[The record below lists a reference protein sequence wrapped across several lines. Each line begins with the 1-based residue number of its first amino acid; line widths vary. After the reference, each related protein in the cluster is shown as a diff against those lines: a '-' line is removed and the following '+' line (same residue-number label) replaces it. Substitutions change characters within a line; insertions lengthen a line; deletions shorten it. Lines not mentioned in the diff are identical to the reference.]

1 MESKIAES
9 IALELSPAAVLFT
22 DDRPENATEFK
33 EGSMGCVASMLKA
46 AAKGRVCVFS
56 RKTSGCPGGGT
67 GLGFGNCYV
76 GFPIDRLLS
85 TGGKADL
92 PNGAAFDMGEGER
105 FHASPE
111 ITERWI
117 DALPFREAPTEYIA
131 FKPLQ
136 LVSGEER
143 PSLVVMFVNP
153 DQLAALVTLA
163 GFRTGALNAS
173 VAPWGAACQS
183 MLFAHAEAE
192 KERPAGVIGFFDI
205 SQRGKVARD
214 ILTYTMPYRLFL
226 EMEDSVEDS
235 FLRTHAWLKIKGRT

>member
-1 MESKIAES
+1 MS
-9 IALELSPAAVLFT
+9 
-22 DDRPENATEFK
+22 
-33 EGSMGCVASMLKA
+33 
-46 AAKGRVCVFS
+46 
-56 RKTSGCPGGGT
+56 PGGT
-67 GLGFGNCYV
+67 
-76 GFPIDRLLS
+76 LLHI
-85 TGGKADL
+85 A
-92 PNGAAFDMGEGER
+92 
-105 FHASPE
+105 
-111 ITERWI
+111 
-117 DALPFREAPTEYIA
+117 EYIA

-183 MLFAHAEAE
+183 MLCAHAEAE

-214 ILTYTMPYRLFL
+214 VLTYTMPYPLFL
-226 EMEDSVEDS
+226 EMEDSVEAVVPLLEPGCEPGL
-235 FLRTHAWLKIKGRT
+235 LRHSRHGKTWRVLAAASARPTSEQPSHRVLRK